1 MKMTNGI
8 ISVVMAVIMLFNC
21 TACKNSV
28 PSEQIPTAMETA
40 KNMGMGINLGNTM
53 EAYDASGCEKVT
65 YEWIPTVGDNR
76 PVDYETCWGAVE
88 TTQEVINGMKAE
100 GFDTVRIPVFW
111 GNMMENDGT
120 YTINSEYIGRVR
132 EIVDYCCNAGL
143 YAVINIHHFDEF
155 IIRRNSTEKCA
166 EIFTRL
172 WTQIADYFKDY
183 PYTVVFEGY
192 NEYLGGNQFDENGNL
207 AELNETDG
215 YRMVNTLN
223 QTFVDAVR
231 ATGGKNAE
239 RVLIVSGYWTNI
251 DKTTSTEFVMPADTV
266 SDRLMVSVHYVDNA
280 MYWSNQIGG
289 TSWVSYIDDQIGKLR
304 TAFTEKNIPVF
315 IGETSVNYPAG
326 NFDRNPVYADSS
338 ICVDYVLR
346 TLLING
352 FVPVIWD
359 TNDNFYSRTKYRIKS
374 GADRKVIRQIYNE
387 MHGVA
392 DAGTTDYSDVE
403 DEPVLLDMGT
413 RSTMEYVRDMGVG
426 INLGNTFD
434 CSGDWYSSGGRPG
447 DVETAWGSP
456 VITQEMIRGY
466 ADAGFGVMRLPVSWS
481 SLMDSEGNISPAFLD
496 RIDEVVGWI
505 LDSGMYCI
513 LNSHHDGWS
522 EKFVE
527 DYDHAMKVYE
537 NVWTQISERFNKY
550 GENLMF
556 ESMNEVGFDSLWNQ
570 YAGTD
575 GKDEAYRIF
584 NYINQKF
591 IDVVRGSGG
600 NNARRHVLIA
610 SYWTS
615 IERACDEMFVLP
627 DDPADRMAVSV
638 NYYGPSTLTLITQD
652 VEWGKARTDWGSE
665 ADYEELN
672 MWFDMMDEHFV
683 KKGIPVIVGEFGC
696 FGSNK
701 TVETCEKWMMDVA
714 NAAYSRKMCPVLWD
728 TPGGEYVRTM
738 CIFKHPDFISSLVG
752 IAQE

>member
-8 ISVVMAVIMLFNC
+8 ISVVMAVIMLFSC

-65 YEWIPTVGDNR
+65 YEWIPIVGDNR

-88 TTQEVINGMKAE
+88 TTQDVINGMKAE

-251 DKTTSTEFVMPADTV
+251 DKTTSPEFVMPADTV

-289 TSWVSYIDDQIGKLR
+289 TSWVSYIDNQIGKLR

-315 IGETSVNYPAG
+315 VGETSVNYPAG

-403 DEPVLLDMGT
+403 D
-413 RSTMEYVRDMGVG
+413 
-426 INLGNTFD
+426 
-434 CSGDWYSSGGRPG
+434 
-447 DVETAWGSP
+447 
-456 VITQEMIRGY
+456 
-466 ADAGFGVMRLPVSWS
+466 
-481 SLMDSEGNISPAFLD
+481 
-496 RIDEVVGWI
+496 
-505 LDSGMYCI
+505 
-513 LNSHHDGWS
+513 
-522 EKFVE
+522 
-527 DYDHAMKVYE
+527 
-537 NVWTQISERFNKY
+537 
-550 GENLMF
+550 
-556 ESMNEVGFDSLWNQ
+556 
-570 YAGTD
+570 
-575 GKDEAYRIF
+575 
-584 NYINQKF
+584 
-591 IDVVRGSGG
+591 
-600 NNARRHVLIA
+600 
-610 SYWTS
+610 
-615 IERACDEMFVLP
+615 
-627 DDPADRMAVSV
+627 
-638 NYYGPSTLTLITQD
+638 
-652 VEWGKARTDWGSE
+652 
-665 ADYEELN
+665 
-672 MWFDMMDEHFV
+672 
-683 KKGIPVIVGEFGC
+683 
-696 FGSNK
+696 
-701 TVETCEKWMMDVA
+701 
-714 NAAYSRKMCPVLWD
+714 
-728 TPGGEYVRTM
+728 
-738 CIFKHPDFISSLVG
+738 
-752 IAQE
+752 